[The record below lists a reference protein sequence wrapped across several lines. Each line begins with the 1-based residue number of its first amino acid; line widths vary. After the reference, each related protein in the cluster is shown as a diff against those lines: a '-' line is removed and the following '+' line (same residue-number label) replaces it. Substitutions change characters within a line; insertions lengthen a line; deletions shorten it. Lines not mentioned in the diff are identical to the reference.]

1 MSQPRWIRIFET
13 RNLAEAS
20 IVQGL
25 LEENGLPVQVLNK
38 QDSSYL
44 MGYAEIY
51 VPETCLPAV
60 EMILAGNYLN

>member
-1 MSQPRWIRIFET
+1 MAQQWIRVFET

-20 IVQGL
+20 ILQGL
-25 LEENGLPVQVLNK
+25 LEQSGLPVQVLNK

-51 VPETCLPAV
+51 VPETCLPAA
-60 EMILAGNYLN
+60 EMILAGNHLN